1 MIVGGSKDY
10 YGAPAIS
17 AKAAIATGADL
28 TYICTPQNAALAI
41 KAISEDFIVKEA
53 KGDCLSLDDLDDI
66 LELAS
71 KVDAVLLGPGSSQN
85 EETGK
90 LFNVLAMKID
100 KPLVLDADALKLVD
114 LSLVS
119 KRRT

>member
-1 MIVGGSKDY
+1 M
-10 YGAPAIS
+10 
-17 AKAAIATGADL
+17 
-28 TYICTPQNAALAI
+28 
-41 KAISEDFIVKEA
+41 
-53 KGDCLSLDDLDDI
+53 SLEDLDEI

-90 LFNVLAMKID
+90 LFNVLAVKID

-114 LSLVS
+114 MSLVS
-119 KRRT
+119 KKDDLIITPHLSEFKSFFKNASKEDLDNFERVVKLDDKDNLDFRKVNDKID